1 MNVLQLAAM
10 VQTLG
15 IDINLAAIGP
25 LLPLLN
31 KKAAEINESDV
42 RAIFDVLGVRNLDD
56 EVVNEVAIAIQ
67 TSEYDKVF
75 ELLGDEKYLKPIVLK
90 VLYTDT
96 RMKEKLV
103 RDLPY
108 VPVSCPSCGRV
119 NQVSRREA
127 FDKGPGLIMKVRC
140 LRCDHIREVET
151 ASVIS
156 HGV

>member
-1 MNVLQLAAM
+1 MNVLQLASM

-15 IDINLAAIGP
+15 LNVNLAAIGP
-25 LLPLLN
+25 VLPLLN
-31 KKAAEINESDV
+31 KKAAEISESDV
-42 RAIFDVLGVRNLDD
+42 RTIFNVLGVSDLDD
-56 EVVNEVAIAIQ
+56 EVVSEVAIAIQ
-67 TSEYDKVF
+67 TSEYDRVS
-75 ELLGDEKYLKPIVLK
+75 ELLGDEKYLEPIVRK
-90 VLYTDT
+90 VLYTDS
-96 RMKEKLV
+96 RMRGKLL
-103 RDLPY
+103 RDMPY
-108 VPVSCPSCGRV
+108 VPVSCPSCGRI

>member
-1 MNVLQLAAM
+1 MNVLQLATI

-15 IDINLAAIGP
+15 LNVNLAAIGP
-25 LLPLLN
+25 VLPLLN
-31 KKAAEINESDV
+31 KKAAEISESDV
-42 RAIFDVLGVRNLDD
+42 RTIFDVLGVSDLDD
-56 EVVNEVAIAIQ
+56 EIVDEVAIAVR

-75 ELLGDEKYLKPIVLK
+75 ELLGDDKYLKPIVQK

-127 FDKGPGLIMKVRC
+127 FDKDPGSTMKVSC

-156 HGV
+156 YGV